1 MKGTIRKA
9 QLADV
14 THMVELSERKRA
26 QYERH
31 KPNFWRKA
39 KDSAQKQLPYF
50 EQQIGNNHVISLIH
64 EQDGIIDGFVIAMLV
79 SAPEV
84 YDPGGLS
91 CVVDDFVVSDP
102 SLWQNVGVA
111 LLNEVI
117 HEAKSRGAVQSIVVC
132 GHHDIPKRIMLAS
145 TGCAIASE
153 WWVKRFEDS

>member
-9 QLADV
+9 QLVDV
-14 THMVELSERKRA
+14 THMVELSEQKRA

-39 KDSAQKQLPYF
+39 NDSAQKQLPYF
-50 EQQIGNNHVISLIH
+50 EQQIGSNEVISLIH
-64 EQDGIIDGFVIAMLV
+64 EQDETIDGFVIAMLV

-91 CVVDDFVVSDP
+91 CVIDDFVVSDL
-102 SLWQNVGVA
+102 SLWQNVGIA

-117 HEAKSRGAVQSIVVC
+117 REAKSRGAVQSIVVC
-132 GHHDIPKRIMLAS
+132 GHHDTHKRTMLAS
-145 TGCAIASE
+145 IGSSIASE
-153 WWVKRFEDS
+153 WWVKTI